1 MPTPLQ
7 KGKLQRLRISQYYA
21 DGGTFVV
28 RLLLGLGIYLSLR
41 ILLSALI
48 VKAAGISYEFTRM
61 SVDVAMLLISA
72 LLLIAFLLLKGSRLQ
87 FTASLWMPA
96 LLGFSIPLVL
106 QFGKALLHQ
115 QYAEAFWGILPQLF
129 FMLFFV
135 LIWIID
141 PQTKKIRIPVCI
153 LLVVLSL
160 FWISDIPKSL
170 KLSRDL
176 EHMIREYRSFYERL
190 GEEHAVPA
198 DQAPLFL
205 KAGDIESNVRFLS
218 VDPQDYRID
227 PEYLPVK
234 RLDYVAEI
242 TIRLPG
248 PEHSRKEVV
257 QELQFRDLQKAKMY
271 YFYKYSLSSI
281 LRLGDF
287 RYSGDVFFRAL
298 RENGESYYL
307 DYLIVRKK

>member
-1 MPTPLQ
+1 MSTALE
-7 KGKLQRLRISQYYA
+7 KGKRQRLRISQYYS
-21 DGGTFVV
+21 DGGTFIV

-41 ILLSALI
+41 ILFSALI
-48 VKAAGISYEFTRM
+48 FKAAGISYEFTRM
-61 SVDVAMLLISA
+61 PVDVILLLISA

-87 FTASLWMPA
+87 FAASLWMPA
-96 LLGFSIPLVL
+96 LLGFSIPIFL

-141 PQTKKIRIPVCI
+141 PQAKKIRIPLCMI
-153 LLVVLSL
+153 LAALSL

-176 EHMIREYRSFYERL
+176 DHVIREYRSFYERL
-190 GEEHAVPA
+190 GKEHAVPA

-205 KAGDIESNVRFLS
+205 KAGDIESSARFLP
-218 VDPQDYRID
+218 VDPDDYRID
-227 PEYLPVK
+227 PEYLPLK
-234 RLDYVAEI
+234 KLDFVSEI

-248 PEHSRKEVV
+248 PKQSRAEIL
-257 QELQFRDLQKAKMY
+257 QELQFRDLQKAKIY
-271 YFYKYSLSSI
+271 YFYKYSLSP
-281 LRLGDF
+281 
-287 RYSGDVFFRAL
+287 
-298 RENGESYYL
+298 
-307 DYLIVRKK
+307 

>member
-28 RLLLGLGIYLSLR
+28 RLLLGLGIYISLR

-48 VKAAGISYEFTRM
+48 MKAGGISYEYTRM
-61 SVDVAMLLISA
+61 PVDVVLLLISA
-72 LLLIAFLLLKGSRLQ
+72 LLLLASLLLKGSRLQ
-87 FTASLWMPA
+87 FAASLWMPA
-96 LLGFSIPLVL
+96 LLGFSVPLVL

-135 LIWIID
+135 LIWLLE
-141 PQTKKIRIPVCI
+141 PQAKKIRIPLCI
-153 LLVVLSL
+153 LLAVLSL

-176 EHMIREYRSFYERL
+176 QSMMMEYRSFYEKL
-190 GEEHAVPA
+190 GKEHAIPA
-198 DQAPLFL
+198 ENAPLFL
-205 KAGDIESNVRFLS
+205 KSGDIQSSARFLT
-218 VDPQDYRID
+218 VDPGDYRID
-227 PEYLPVK
+227 PEYLPLK
-234 RLDYVAEI
+234 ELDYVTEI
-242 TIRLPG
+242 TICLPG
-248 PEHSRKEVV
+248 PKNSRNKVV
-257 QELQFRDLQKAKMY
+257 QELQFRDLQKAKIY
-271 YFYKYSLSSI
+271 YFYKYSLLLT
-281 LRLGDF
+281 LRLGEF
-287 RYSGDVFFRAL
+287 RYSGDVFFRAVP
-298 RENGESYYL
+298 ESGETYYL